1 MWRSL
6 VSRLVRVQEAVGSNP
21 ATPTKNP
28 QIFVQEAQKSEDSS
42 FVKPGNLCETP
53 TPGNA
58 EKSDHRTDYLA
69 EMLTRSKRRQDRQ
82 RGRCF
87 GVSGLLLSP
96 LSAALTSAS
105 PRSAS
110 LCLGVALFDFS
121 LFISCFTFLL
131 WPHKGYQIVPF
142 FLANLHHVF
151 QPVDKS
157 MVEIEYQSNF
167 RVVFCWPVCIVFLNL
182 FFGKIFCIQ

>member
-42 FVKPGNLCETP
+42 FFKPGNLCETP

-69 EMLTRSKRRQDRQ
+69 ETLTRSKRRQDRQ
-82 RGRCF
+82 RARCF
-87 GVSGLLLSP
+87 AVFGLLLSP
-96 LSAALTSAS
+96 LSAASAGAS

-110 LCLGVALFDFS
+110 LCLGVTIFA
-121 LFISCFTFLL
+121 
-131 WPHKGYQIVPF
+131 PR
-142 FLANLHHVF
+142 
-151 QPVDKS
+151 
-157 MVEIEYQSNF
+157 EITHGPIKEIASNSGDLSII
-167 RVVFCWPVCIVFLNL
+167 RRSR
-182 FFGKIFCIQ
+182 KTKRR

>member
-1 MWRSL
+1 M

-58 EKSDHRTDYLA
+58 EKFDHRTDYLA
-69 EMLTRSKRRQDRQ
+69 ETLTRSKRRQDRQ
-82 RGRCF
+82 RGRRF
-87 GVSGLLLSP
+87 AASGLLFSP
-96 LSAALTSAS
+96 LFAALTSAS

-110 LCLGVALFDFS
+110 LCLCVAVIDRSSSIVCIEDSNQLKFS
-121 LFISCFTFLL
+121 YFHIR
-131 WPHKGYQIVPF
+131 
-142 FLANLHHVF
+142 
-151 QPVDKS
+151 
-157 MVEIEYQSNF
+157 SNF
-167 RVVFCWPVCIVFLNL
+167 TSSRFAADIPNL
-182 FFGKIFCIQ
+182 FTRWRNNN